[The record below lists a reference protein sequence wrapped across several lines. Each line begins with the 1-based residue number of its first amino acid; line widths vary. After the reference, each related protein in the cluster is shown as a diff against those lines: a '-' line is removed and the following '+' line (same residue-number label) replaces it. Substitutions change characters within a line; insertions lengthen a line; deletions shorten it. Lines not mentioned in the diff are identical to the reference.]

1 MRLPGFLFVSSFF
14 FGCALGVLPLHALEI
29 PSPGPDSQVQSGVP
43 QGHLTKKSFAQSRI
57 FPGTTRDYWVY
68 VPSQYGGQADSAPA
82 HLLVFQD
89 GAGYVKADGA
99 FRAPVVLDNF
109 IAKGELPVTV
119 AVFVSPGVFAP
130 SIPGAAPRSNRSF
143 EYDSLGDRYARFLVE
158 ELLPEALSGLRVS
171 ESPSD
176 RGIVGSS
183 SGGIAAWTVAW
194 ERPDQFGKVFSSI
207 GSFTNIRGGFVYPA
221 LIRKTKGQPKPI
233 RVYLQEGETDVNN
246 LHGHWPLSNQ
256 DMAAALRH
264 AGYDFHLEM
273 TGGGHSGQAAGA
285 LLPEVLRWLWRK

>member
-1 MRLPGFLFVSSFF
+1 MQ
-14 FGCALGVLPLHALEI
+14 ALEV
-29 PSPGPDSQVQSGVP
+29 PKLGPDSQVQSGVP
-43 QGHLTKKSFAQSRI
+43 QGRVTRKSFGESRI
-57 FPGTTRDYWVY
+57 FPGTIRDYWVY
-68 VPSQYGGQADSAPA
+68 VPSQYSGQAPA

-89 GAGYVKADGA
+89 GGGYVKADGA
-99 FRAPVVLDNF
+99 FRAPVVLDNL

-119 AVFVSPGVFAP
+119 AVFVNPGSFAP
-130 SIPGAAPRSNRSF
+130 SAPGVAPRSNRSF
-143 EYDSLGDRYARFLVE
+143 EYDSLGDRYVRFLLE
-158 ELLPEALSGLRVS
+158 ELLPEALAGLKVSGS
-171 ESPSD
+171 AAD

-183 SGGIAAWTVAW
+183 SGGIAAFTAAW

-221 LIRKTKGQPKPI
+221 WIRKTKGQPKPI

-256 DMAAALRH
+256 DMAAALRF
-264 AGYDFHLEM
+264 AGYEFHFEM

-285 LLPEVLRWLWRK
+285 LLPEVLRWLWQKAP